1 MKLPAWFREA
11 FPEEYP
17 LLGAPAEAAIDNS
30 DVDIELLRDAV
41 YVVLDRVDLQDIAM
55 SEIVRLAS
63 QEMDDADLSAH
74 VGLVRQHV
82 AQYMDELEDGN
93 STD

>member
-1 MKLPAWFREA
+1 M
-11 FPEEYP
+11 
-17 LLGAPAEAAIDNS
+17 EAAIDDS

-41 YVVLDRVDLQDIAM
+41 YAVLDRVDLQDIAM

-74 VGLVRQHV
+74 VGLVRTHV